1 MIKVKEMKKLM
12 ERVEEFGE
20 YELLIED
27 SVMHTQ
33 LTPKERELDLKLDH
47 KENVV
52 IVGLKK

>member
-27 SVMHTQ
+27 SVMYTQ